1 MSVSAIAPSSSGAPA
16 SPVATTSLQQRFAA
30 AVQPHASEGGDGGE
44 EIPPIMEE
52 LVQQWWAREFMEAM
66 LYGEEHQTGLVTPE
80 PWA

>member
-1 MSVSAIAPSSSGAPA
+1 MSISAIAPSSSGAPA
-16 SPVATTSLQQRFAA
+16 SPDANISLQQRFATA
-30 AVQPHASEGGDGGE
+30 AQPQVGEGGED
-44 EIPPIMEE
+44 IPPTLEE